1 VNIKQLHWALKM
13 VVPLS
18 EVPQGSE
25 VTVVSI
31 ETGEGLKRRLLNMG
45 LTPGTKV
52 KVVVSGNHIVI
63 SLRGSMIT
71 LSKGVA
77 SKIFVEQS

>member
-1 VNIKQLHWALKM
+1 M

-31 ETGEGLKRRLLNMG
+31 EASEGLKRRLLNMG
-45 LTPGTKV
+45 LTPGTRV
-52 KVVVSGNHIVI
+52 KVVVSGSHIVI

-71 LSKGVA
+71 LSRGIA
-77 SKIFVEQS
+77 SKIFVELS